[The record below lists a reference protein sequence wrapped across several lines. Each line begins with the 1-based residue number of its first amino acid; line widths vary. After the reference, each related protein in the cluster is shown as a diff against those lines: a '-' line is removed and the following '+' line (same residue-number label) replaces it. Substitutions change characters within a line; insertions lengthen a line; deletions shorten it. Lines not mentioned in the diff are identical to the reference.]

1 MGRWTPPPW
10 WLWMLV
16 QVSAWF
22 FGMVGVVWCTLMLIS
37 LYHDTRSWPPDD
49 LLSRVVVA
57 FGWCCLGIGVDGW
70 IILRGTQ
77 TRWRGLVGY
86 GVLLLANGALI
97 YTFGR
102 LFE

>member
-22 FGMVGVVWCTLMLIS
+22 FGIVGVVWCTLMLIP
-37 LYHDTRSWPPDD
+37 LHHDTRSWPPDD

-57 FGWCCLGIGVDGW
+57 FGWSCLSIGVSGW
-70 IILRGTQ
+70 LILRGKQ
-77 TRWRGLVGY
+77 TGWRGLAGY

-97 YTFGR
+97 YAFGR

>member
-22 FGMVGVVWCTLMLIS
+22 FGIVGVVWCTLMLIPFQA
-37 LYHDTRSWPPDD
+37 DTVSWPPDD
-49 LLSRVVVA
+49 LLSRIVVT
-57 FGWCCLGIGVDGW
+57 FGWSCLSIGIDGW
-70 IILRGTQ
+70 LILRGTQ

-86 GVLLLANGALI
+86 GVFLILNGALV
-97 YTFGR
+97 YTAGR